1 MTATWGPTDE
11 IIPAKPAATVM
22 LVRDATPGVE
32 VFVLRRTSGAAFA
45 AGMFVFPGGRV
56 DDADGGAAI
65 EPYVDGM
72 NDATAS
78 AALGLEHGGLAFWV
92 AAIRESFEESGVL
105 LARTRA
111 GGPPPLMD
119 TEREAVHR
127 SELSMIELCRR
138 HDLVLDAGA
147 LRYVAHWVT
156 PVGET
161 PRRFDTR
168 FFLAVAPTG
177 QEGAH
182 DDGETVD
189 SRWVR
194 PSAALRD
201 VERGELM
208 MMPPTMANLQFVE
221 DCATADEAIAK
232 ADAAGSPPRIQPKIR
247 RDAEGGFV
255 GFAMPD
261 EPDYDDLA

>member
-1 MTATWGPTDE
+1 VTGTWEPTDK

-22 LVRDATPGVE
+22 LVRDAMPGVE

-56 DDADGGAAI
+56 DDTDGGEAL
-65 EPYVDGM
+65 EPFVDGM
-72 NDATAS
+72 DDGVAS
-78 AALGLEHGGLAFWV
+78 AALGLEQGGLAFWV
-92 AAIRESFEESGVL
+92 AAIRESFEESGLL
-105 LARTRA
+105 LARTRT
-111 GGPPPLMD
+111 GGAPPPMD
-119 TEREAVHR
+119 TERWAVHR
-127 SELSMIELCRR
+127 GELSMIELCRL

-168 FFLAVAPTG
+168 FFLAVAPVG
-177 QEGAH
+177 QEGVH

-194 PSAALRD
+194 PSDALRD

-208 MMPPTMANLQFVE
+208 MMPPTMANLRFVE
-221 DCATADEAIAK
+221 DCETAGEAIAK
-232 ADAAGSPPRIQPKIR
+232 ADAAGTPPRIQPKIR
-247 RDAEGGFV
+247 HDVDGAFV
-255 GFAMPD
+255 GFAMPGD
-261 EPDYDDLA
+261 PDYDALD